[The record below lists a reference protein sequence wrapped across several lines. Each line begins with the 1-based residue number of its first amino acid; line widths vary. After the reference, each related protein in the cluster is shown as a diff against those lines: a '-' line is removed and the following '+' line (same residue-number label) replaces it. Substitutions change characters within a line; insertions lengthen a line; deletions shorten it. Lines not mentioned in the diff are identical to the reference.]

1 MTAEHDV
8 SIELLNAFV
17 DDELSA
23 AEKSQVLERIAEDP
37 QLRERVC
44 ELWQLKEMT
53 RSAYP
58 LRKAPQAPRRSSAAP
73 ALPRFAQALA
83 AGVILLLGIV
93 GGWFG
98 HGERD
103 ASRGLGF
110 QLAARQVDEG
120 KIILHVASGGA
131 ERFKA
136 ALDEAEQLSL
146 SRDKAGHPLQVELIA
161 NGSGL
166 DLLRADASPYADR
179 IRSLREAH
187 ANLRFLACNLAI
199 ENLRGKGVE
208 VRLLPQAAVAP
219 SALDQIM
226 KRLRQGWLYIQV

>member
-1 MTAEHDV
+1 MNADHDI

-23 AEKSQVLERIAEDP
+23 AEKADVLERIAEDAS
-37 QLRERVC
+37 LRTRVC

-58 LRKAPQAPRRSSAAP
+58 LKRAPQAPARRAAP

-83 AGVILLLGIV
+83 ASVILFLGIV

-103 ASRGLGF
+103 AARSLGF
-110 QLAARQVDEG
+110 QLGARQVDEG
-120 KIILHVASGGA
+120 KIILHVAAGGA
-131 ERFKA
+131 ERLKS

-146 SRDKAGHPLQVELIA
+146 GRDKAGGPVQVELIA

-179 IRSLREAH
+179 IHALQQAH

-199 ENLRGKGVE
+199 ENLRGKGVQ
-208 VRLLPQAAVAP
+208 VKLLPEAAVAS
-219 SALDQIM
+219 SALEQIM